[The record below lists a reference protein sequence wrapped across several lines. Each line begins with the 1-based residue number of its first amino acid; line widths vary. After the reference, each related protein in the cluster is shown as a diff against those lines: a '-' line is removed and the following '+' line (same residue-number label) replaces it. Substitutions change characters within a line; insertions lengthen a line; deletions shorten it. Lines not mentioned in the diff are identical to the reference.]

1 MADRTIR
8 TPFAGV
14 LGLRRVSVGALVRP
28 ADVITTL
35 DDISRIK
42 VDFSVSETQMAG
54 ISKGQKVR
62 ASAAAFP
69 GENFM
74 GTVESID
81 TRIDPQSRTIV
92 VRAVFPNDKARLL
105 PGMLMTVGIESNKR
119 QSLSVAEQTL
129 VPIETRQYVYVAEGE
144 EKADRREV
152 KTGARIP
159 GFVEILSGLKE
170 GEKIVLD
177 GTLKM
182 RPGATIRI
190 AGTGEK
196 AEGEGRG
203 ERGKKLP

>member
-1 MADRTIR
+1 MSIGTDQR
-8 TPFAGV
+8 
-14 LGLRRVSVGALVRP
+14 
-28 ADVITTL
+28 
-35 DDISRIK
+35 
-42 VDFSVSETQMAG
+42 
-54 ISKGQKVR
+54 
-62 ASAAAFP
+62 SAAGLYERKWERF
-69 GENFM
+69 
-74 GTVESID
+74 
-81 TRIDPQSRTIV
+81 
-92 VRAVFPNDKARLL
+92 AVNRQ
-105 PGMLMTVGIESNKR
+105 GMLMTVGIESNKR

-170 GEKIVLD
+170 GERIVLD

-203 ERGKKLP
+203 ERGKKQP